1 MQSMQTTPRTRSCL
15 SAASFANFPDNAWPR
30 LPFPFCGL
38 LSFPPGSHLPE
49 AMGTDPLAH
58 IIFAHEKSPRF
69 SARASLNRQFPILTG
84 RFQPS
89 HACVASQLH
98 LPSSYR
104 PPSSLDGTRIK
115 SELGWIRPFIRK
127 KHLPSSG
134 KCFLLTGNFLL
145 SQGVSTQVSSASECL
160 TAVFGMGTGGSI
172 QATSPD
178 ILLRYS
184 LKTIQKKKY

>member
-1 MQSMQTTPRTRSCL
+1 MPFRKEIFFNAHKVASGL
-15 SAASFANFPDNAWPR
+15 SIGKYGKPQ
-30 LPFPFCGL
+30 
-38 LSFPPGSHLPE
+38 
-49 AMGTDPLAH
+49 
-58 IIFAHEKSPRF
+58 KF
-69 SARASLNRQFPILTG
+69 SRRKKALTFQQELRLTG
-84 RFQPS
+84 NFLS
-89 HACVASQLH
+89 SQGVSTQVMRVSPHNCTCH
-98 LPSSYR
+98 LATG

-184 LKTIQKKKY
+184 LKTIQKKKC